1 MWCPANGAGHRE
13 RPSCCENA
21 AWLSNGSRTGQD
33 RRSGL
38 ERRLQPAPRPQAAN
52 GITLVGFKG
61 LKCGCRFSCWRGAQ
75 EDTRMGVSPGG
86 GGARLT
92 QFSRW
97 GRRES
102 GGIPSV
108 FRLIRN
114 TERSGQFSRWG
125 PAGMHRRSNAARFA
139 GHRTCSRCV
148 RPGHPW
154 VARPYPSPA
163 LVGCRLAGTLRL
175 RFDFSTSHAGMRRNG
190 PELRL

>member
-1 MWCPANGAGHRE
+1 MTSLRRLAVARASKVLAAGFTAAAVMCGCSPDSAVPTLTAPTPLPATMAPANDDPAPSTPAKRAPARE
-13 RPSCCENA
+13 GVSICASCCENA

-61 LKCGCRFSCWRGAQ
+61 FKCGCRFSCRRGGR

-92 QFSRW
+92 
-97 GRRES
+97 RRES

-114 TERSGQFSRWG
+114 AERSGEQ
-125 PAGMHRRSNAARFA
+125 P
-139 GHRTCSRCV
+139 
-148 RPGHPW
+148 
-154 VARPYPSPA
+154 
-163 LVGCRLAGTLRL
+163 VGE
-175 RFDFSTSHAGMRRNG
+175 ST
-190 PELRL
+190 